1 VFEVLTGTI
10 VFLVIGGVGVAVLA
24 LGLIGNE
31 LASAV
36 RVDWFG
42 DASTEA
48 VAGFL
53 GVFGFVAAL
62 VRVVL
67 GSDDPGALAL
77 AGAIGLVAA
86 IPASLLVVRLSRALR
101 DMPTDDTPRRSDLI
115 GTAGVV
121 VTQIPAT
128 GYGEVRVRLAG
139 HPVKLNARAD
149 QPLAA
154 GTPVLVVEAP
164 SDTSVVVIEALGIRN
179 D

>member
-1 VFEVLTGTI
+1 MTGTV
-10 VFLVIGGVGVAVLA
+10 VFLVIGGIGLAVLV
-24 LGLIGNE
+24 LGLIGNQ
-31 LASAV
+31 LLGAINI
-36 RVDWFG
+36 DWFG

-77 AGAIGLVAA
+77 AGAVGVAA
-86 IPASLLVVRLSRALR
+86 ALPASLLVVRLSRALR

-115 GTAGVV
+115 GTSGVV
-121 VTQIPAT
+121 VSAIPAA

-139 HPVKLNARAD
+139 HPVKLYARAD

-154 GTPVLVVEAP
+154 GTAVLVVEAP

-179 D
+179 E